1 MFENL
6 QGIMV
11 ETKPLCVSR
20 VCVCVCVCDVCVY
33 CVRVCVWWPGHLD
46 RFRFCQLFYKSAG
59 CQRTL
64 SQGIFDSVRVRE

>member
-20 VCVCVCVCDVCVY
+20 VCVCVCVCVTCVCIVCVSVFGGQGIWTVSVSVN
-33 CVRVCVWWPGHLD
+33 CFTKALAAKEHCPRVSLIVCV
-46 RFRFCQLFYKSAG
+46 
-59 CQRTL
+59 
-64 SQGIFDSVRVRE
+64 